1 MAVYIIAEA
10 GVNHNGDIEIAKQ
23 LCLEAQKA
31 GADAVKFQTWQTEK
45 IITKE
50 VEQAQYQVEN
60 TGKQESQFEMLKRL
74 ELPYAA
80 FKEIKDYCIQIGID
94 FCSTPDEEE
103 SLDFLVG
110 LGVPFLKVGSGEIG
124 NLPYLRKIGS
134 QGLPIILSTGMS
146 GLGDVEES
154 IQALRDGG
162 AEQISLLHCT
172 TSYPCPF
179 EMVNLK
185 AMQTLHQAF
194 QLPVGYS
201 DHTKGIEV
209 AIAAV
214 AMGATIIEKHFT
226 LDKNMEGPDHLASTE
241 PEEFRQMVEAIRH
254 IESALG
260 SGVKKQTEAE
270 REVSKVVMKKIVA
283 RKSIRQGDIIKE
295 EDLVTKRCSK
305 GIAAK
310 YWDFVVG
317 SRAIKDY
324 EMDEAVEAYAGKE

>member
-80 FKEIKDYCIQIGID
+80 FKEIKDYCSQIGID

-146 GLGDVEES
+146 GLGDVEQS

-185 AMQTLHQAF
+185 AMQTLHHSF

-214 AMGATIIEKHFT
+214 AMGANIIEKHFT
-226 LDKNMEGPDHLASTE
+226 LDQNMEGPDHLASTE
-241 PEEFRQMVEAIRH
+241 PEEFRKMVEAIRH
-254 IESALG
+254 IEMALG
-260 SGVKKQTEAE
+260 NGVKESTKRE

-283 RKSIRQGDIIKE
+283 RKPIRQGEIMRE
-295 EDLVTKRCSK
+295 EDLATKRSSK
-305 GIAAK
+305 GFAAK
-310 YWDFVVG
+310 HWDFVVG
-317 SRAIKDY
+317 SRATKNY
-324 EMDEAVEAYAGKE
+324 EINDAIEGYEGNE